1 MAGLIKFCTGCKK
14 KLPITEF
21 KKAGSKNIQKYS
33 KECFACLN
41 VNWQKK
47 IAYQVTARG
56 KLTHLGVNRITIDYV
71 NYLYKKQKGKCY
83 WLGIELDLLNV
94 GALRYVSMD
103 RIDNSK
109 PYIKG
114 NVVLS
119 TRFANLG
126 RNIATKD
133 DMLIFVNEYLKKN

>member
-21 KKAGSKNIQKYS
+21 RKAGSKNIQKYV
-33 KECFACLN
+33 KECFTCLN
-41 VNWQKK
+41 LNWQKK
-47 IAYQVTARG
+47 IADQVLMRG
-56 KLTHLGVNRITIDYV
+56 KLANLGINRITIDYI

-83 WLGIELDLLNV
+83 WLGIDLDLINV
-94 GALRYVSMD
+94 GTLRYVSLD
-103 RIDNSK
+103 RLNNKK

-133 DMLIFVNEYLKKN
+133 DMFIFVNNYLKKN

>member
-1 MAGLIKFCTGCKK
+1 MTGVQTCA
-14 KLPITEF
+14 LPI
-21 KKAGSKNIQKYS
+21 
-33 KECFACLN
+33 L
-41 VNWQKK
+41 
-47 IAYQVTARG
+47 RG
-56 KLTHLGVNRITIDYV
+56 KLANLGINRITIDYI

-83 WLGIELDLLNV
+83 WLGIDLDLINV
-94 GALRYVSMD
+94 GTLRYVSLD
-103 RIDNSK
+103 RLNNKK

-133 DMLIFVNEYLKKN
+133 DMFIFVNNYLKKN